1 MKQLLRNGFVG
12 VGTPAAGITVSLL
25 PQLEQWLRI
34 VSLTT
39 GIAVGVVTF
48 VCLLKRLKNGK

>member
-1 MKQLLRNGFVG
+1 MKQLLRDGFLG
-12 VGTPAAGITVSLL
+12 MGTPAAGITVSLL

-34 VSLTT
+34 LSLTT

-48 VCLLKRLKNGK
+48 VSLVKRLKNIK